1 MSPRISFQPLPQ
13 PLKSAS
19 VGALTLCL
27 AITACGPEP
36 GGGTPDDV
44 VARALVSRTS
54 SALGGVPETCLQT
67 YEHHDYGGRRWDFSC
82 GGANASFSS
91 WNDKITSFIVPAG
104 YKLVAFEHIHFKGR
118 KKEFIGDVPNVGGD
132 FNDKIS
138 SFRLVPFDSSRCI
151 RAFRDADYRGESWN
165 FCSGL
170 PTPPVADG
178 TTRSRPFKSLRA

>member
-91 WNDKITSFIVPAG
+91 WNDKITSFIHQFDRNSSLAPERNAESQEPIFVRLCAEPTNTQLASH
-104 YKLVAFEHIHFKGR
+104 LNSD
-118 KKEFIGDVPNVGGD
+118 IGFLGPDVDHKTGVLQKRFTPGTV
-132 FNDKIS
+132 
-138 SFRLVPFDSSRCI
+138 
-151 RAFRDADYRGESWN
+151 
-165 FCSGL
+165 L
-170 PTPPVADG
+170 P
-178 TTRSRPFKSLRA
+178 R